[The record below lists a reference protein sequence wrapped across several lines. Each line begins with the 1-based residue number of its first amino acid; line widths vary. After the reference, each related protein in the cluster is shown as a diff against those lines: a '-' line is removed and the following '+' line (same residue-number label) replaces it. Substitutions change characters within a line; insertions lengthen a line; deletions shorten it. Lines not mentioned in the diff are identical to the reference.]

1 MSGRAQP
8 LPGLQYELEGVM
20 ASYKPM
26 MHDYKPVETKSQPRG
41 RWLLWFICGLGAPLI
56 TVALLIPDGDLP
68 PPIEAPLQGAEMFAA
83 EAVVPKPTLTPSR
96 DITVY
101 VAAPEAAPAGE
112 LTALTVRSGDSLDQL
127 FRRNGLSIT
136 DLAGILKQNL
146 AAKNLR
152 LIKPGDEIV
161 VYHRNNEV
169 LQLQREIDHSSSLMV
184 VRNGDGFSA
193 EQIQH
198 RLTSKYVEAEGR
210 ISSSL
215 FEAAANAGVSD
226 RVIMNLTGI
235 FAWDIDFQLDIR
247 QGDQFRVI
255 VEELWRDGRRVSEGK
270 ILAAEFINQ
279 GERFRAIRYT
289 DPQGNSS
296 FYSPDGRNM
305 RKAFLRA
312 PLSFSR
318 VSSNFNPNRRH
329 PVLNTIR
336 AHKGVDYA
344 AASGTPVMAAGDGKI
359 IHRGKKGGYG
369 NTVIVQHGG
378 NITTLYAH
386 LSQFNRKA
394 RNGSRVKQ
402 GQVIAYVGQSGL
414 ATGPHL
420 HYEYRKNGA
429 YLNPR
434 TVKLPDAAP
443 IDAAFKDDFMLKAQP
458 FLGMLD
464 GGPSLIATSSDLLV
478 Y

>member
-8 LPGLQYELEGVM
+8 LPGLQYELEGVV

-56 TVALLIPDGDLP
+56 TVALLIPEGDLP
-68 PPIEAPLQGAEMFAA
+68 PPIEAPLQGAEMLAA
-83 EAVVPKPTLTPSR
+83 GAVVPKPTLTPSR

-169 LQLQREIDHSSSLMV
+169 LQLQREIDYSSSLMV

-215 FEAAANAGVSD
+215 FEADANAGVSD

-359 IHRGKKGGYG
+359 IHRGSKGGYG

>member
-1 MSGRAQP
+1 
-8 LPGLQYELEGVM
+8 V

-68 PPIEAPLQGAEMFAA
+68 PPIEAPSQGAEMIAA
-83 EAVVPKPTLTPSR
+83 GAVVPKPTLTPSR

-101 VAAPEAAPAGE
+101 VAAPESAPAGE
-112 LTALTVRSGDSLDQL
+112 RTVLTVRSGDSLDHL

-161 VYHRNNEV
+161 VYHRNSEV
-169 LQLQREIDHSSSLMV
+169 LQLQREIDYSSSLMV
-184 VRNGDGFSA
+184 VRNGDGFST

-198 RLTSKYVEAEGR
+198 RLTSKYVEADGR

-226 RVIMNLTGI
+226 RVIMNLAGI
-235 FAWDIDFQLDIR
+235 FAWDIDFVLDIR

-255 VEELWRDGRRVSEGK
+255 AKELWRDGRRVSEGD

-296 FYSPDGRNM
+296 YYSADGRNM

-318 VSSNFNPNRRH
+318 ISSNFNPNRRH

-386 LSQFNRKA
+386 LSKFNRKA
-394 RNGSRVKQ
+394 GNGSRVKQ

-429 YLNPR
+429 NLNPR

-443 IDAAFKDDFMLKAQP
+443 IDAALKEDFTRKAQP

-464 GGPSLIATSSDLLV
+464 GGPSLIATSADLLV